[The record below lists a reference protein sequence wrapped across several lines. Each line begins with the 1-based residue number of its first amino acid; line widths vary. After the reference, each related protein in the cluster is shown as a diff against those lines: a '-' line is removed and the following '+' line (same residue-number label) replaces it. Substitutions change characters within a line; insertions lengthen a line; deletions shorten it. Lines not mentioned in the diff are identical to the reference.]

1 MWKSCFFLDR
11 SMLFVHRQV
20 CRKRMLSTCSFV
32 KLLFHSFPQGSR
44 VDSTGWCGQKLKLTV
59 DVRRNVAD
67 VVGERSGACG
77 KLLLDL
83 FERVNDGRMV
93 TAEFLADV
101 GQA

>member
-1 MWKSCFFLDR
+1 MEKLFFPCCVNGFL
-11 SMLFVHRQV
+11 STGP
-20 CRKRMLSTCSFV
+20 CAEKRMLSTCSFV